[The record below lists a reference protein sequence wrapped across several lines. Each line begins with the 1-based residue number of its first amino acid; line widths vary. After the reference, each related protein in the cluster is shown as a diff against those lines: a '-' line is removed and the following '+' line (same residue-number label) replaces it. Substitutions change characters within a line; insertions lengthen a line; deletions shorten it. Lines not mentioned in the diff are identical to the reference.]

1 MRYTNT
7 SRSPLVPRLLA
18 ILLVAAT
25 VVAPASGQGQSQGGQ
40 LDASPALFAVLC
52 AINAAGYDAELD
64 SPSTHPLRMAIREEI
79 AHRNPSTIPEIR
91 ALMARH
97 RQEDANWD
105 LRLYIGYG
113 LLVDGPPRFKF
124 RAPAYQ
130 LPPDIAAL
138 EEFGPILEKFYQEA
152 GIEELWRRSQPAIE
166 QVLERYHDG
175 IAKRVTEVNA
185 YLRNPPG
192 VVYMGKRFQVFVDL
206 LGAPNQIHVR
216 NFLDDY
222 YVVLTHSLS
231 PNFDEVRR
239 AYMHYLLDPLAT
251 KYAKELDEKKALG
264 DYALGAPY
272 LADHYKSDFLLL
284 ATRSLIRA
292 IEARLAPQSKQQS
305 MVREAMGEGFILAAH
320 FYEQL
325 PEYEKQEQAMRLHF
339 PELVKSIDLAKE
351 ERRMANFEYPQ
362 ERPKPRVIRVQQAP
376 APPLTGTAKLLEEA
390 ENLYRARD
398 LEKAREVFL
407 KAAGDSTDRALQAK
421 AHFGLARIAALNND
435 PDLAEQLFEK
445 TLALGPEPA
454 DKAWTLVYL
463 GRLSLAAGDPAKA
476 QEYFHAALAIK
487 DATPGAHEAARN
499 GIKIVTQKK
508 Q

>member
-1 MRYTNT
+1 
-7 SRSPLVPRLLA
+7 VPRLLP
-18 ILLVAAT
+18 ILLLAVVT
-25 VVAPASGQGQSQGGQ
+25 VAPAVGQGQSQGGQ

-52 AINAAGYDAELD
+52 AINSAGYDAELD
-64 SPSTHPLRMAIREEI
+64 SPSTHPLRIAIREEI
-79 AHRNPSTIPEIR
+79 KKRNPPTVPEIR
-91 ALMARH
+91 AFMARH

-113 LLVDGPPRFKF
+113 LLIDGPPRFKF
-124 RAPAYQ
+124 RVPAYQ

-152 GIEELWRRSQPAIE
+152 GIGELWQRSQPAIE

-175 IAKRVTEVNA
+175 ITKGVTEVNA

-292 IEARLAPQSKQQS
+292 VEARLAPASKQRS
-305 MVREAMGEGFILAAH
+305 MVDEAMGEGFILTAH

-325 PEYEKQEQAMRLHF
+325 PEYEKQEQAMRLYF

-351 ERRMANFEYPQ
+351 ERRMAKFEYPQ
-362 ERPKPRVIRVQQAP
+362 ERPKQRVIRVQQASP
-376 APPLTGTAKLLEEA
+376 PPLTGTAKLLDEA
-390 ENLYRARD
+390 ENLYRARELD
-398 LEKAREVFL
+398 KAREVFL
-407 KAAGDSTDRALQAK
+407 RAAGDSEDRALQAK
-421 AHFGLARIAALNND
+421 AYYGLARIAALKND

-463 GRLSLAAGDPAKA
+463 GRLSLASGDPAKA
-476 QEYFHAALAIK
+476 REYFQAALTLEGG
-487 DATPGAHEAARN
+487 TPGAREAAQN
-499 GIKIVTQKK
+499 GITIVTQTKE
-508 Q
+508 

>member
-1 MRYTNT
+1 
-7 SRSPLVPRLLA
+7 VPRLLA
-18 ILLVAAT
+18 ILIVILI
-25 VVAPASGQGQSQGGQ
+25 VVAPTGGQGQPQGGQ
-40 LDASPALFAVLC
+40 LDASPALFTVLC

-64 SPSTHPLRMAIREEI
+64 SPSTHPLRIAIREEI

-124 RAPAYQ
+124 RVPAYQ

-175 IAKRVTEVNA
+175 IAKGVTEVNA

-292 IEARLAPQSKQQS
+292 IEARLAHQSKQQS
-305 MVREAMGEGFILAAH
+305 MVNDAMGEGFILAAH

-325 PEYEKQEQAMRLHF
+325 PEYEKQEQAMRLYF

-362 ERPKPRVIRVQQAP
+362 ERPKTRVIRVQQAP

-476 QEYFHAALAIK
+476 QEHFHAALAIK
-487 DATPGAHEAARN
+487 DATPGAREAAQN

-508 Q
+508 D